1 MSKGRIIDGGS
12 VALQPHF
19 PGIWRAHKD
28 RSLPKD
34 VVKWLKGLYLM
45 GALTD
50 FGENALLRTI
60 AGTAY
65 SITTSYVGLFITAP
79 GESTGGT
86 EVSGGSYARQPR
98 SGIGAAATNY
108 NAPVAGEPSVMDNF
122 AEILYPTA
130 TANWGSGSPVAA
142 AAIHDALTA
151 GNIVMFGALTAS
163 KLVNSGDTFK
173 FNAGA
178 LDLGLG

>member
-1 MSKGRIIDGGS
+1 MRIVNGGT

-19 PGIWRAHKD
+19 PGIWRAHKL

-34 VVKWLKGLYLM
+34 VVQWLKGLYLM

-50 FGENALLRTI
+50 FGEDKLLRTI

-65 SITTSYVGLFITAP
+65 SITTSHIGLFTASP

-98 SGIGAAATNY
+98 SGIGTGATNY
-108 NAPVAGEPSVMDNF
+108 VAPVAGEPSIMDNF

-130 TANWGSGSPVAA
+130 TANWGTVAA
-142 AAIHDALTA
+142 AAVHDALTV
-151 GNIVMFGALTAS
+151 GNIVMFGALTSS
-163 KLVNSGDTFK
+163 KVVNSGDTFK

>member
-1 MSKGRIIDGGS
+1 MRNIIDGGS
-12 VALQPHF
+12 AALQPYF
-19 PGIWRAHKD
+19 PGIWRAHKN

-34 VVKWLKGLYLM
+34 AVKWLKGLYLM

-65 SITTSYVGLFITAP
+65 SITTSHVGLFTASP
-79 GESTGGT
+79 GEATGGT
-86 EVSGGSYARQPR
+86 EVTGGAYARQPR
-98 SGIGAAATNY
+98 SGIGTAATNY
-108 NAPVAGEPSVMDNF
+108 NAPVAGEPSIMDNF

-130 TANWGSGSPVAA
+130 TANWGTVAA
-142 AAIHDALTA
+142 AAVHDALTA
-151 GNIVMFGALTAS
+151 GNIIMFGALTAS
-163 KLVNSGDTFK
+163 KTVNSGDTFK